1 MAKTTG
7 AAENIREL
15 DAIDRQILNILSENA
30 REKLTAMA
38 RKVQLSVD
46 STKKRMQKLEK
57 DGVITGYTI
66 QVNPNRYGLP
76 LAVHI
81 YVKLKN
87 ITKERLDA
95 FFGDMKKNARV
106 IDLMSVLGDYDVYIV
121 ILAKNTEEMDAI
133 KTEIKQKF
141 TDIIDDWK
149 EVLVTRIYKLEEYR
163 F

>member
-1 MAKTTG
+1 MAKMSRIT
-7 AAENIREL
+7 ENIREL
-15 DAIDRQILNILSENA
+15 DLIDRQILNILSENA
-30 REKLTAMA
+30 REKLTTIA
-38 RKVQLSVD
+38 RKVQLSMD
-46 STKKRMQKLEK
+46 STKKRIQKMENSGL
-57 DGVITGYTI
+57 ITRYTI
-66 QVNPNRYGLP
+66 QVNPERYGLP

-95 FFGDMKKNARV
+95 FFGDMKKNSRV

-121 ILAKNTEEMDAI
+121 ILAKNTEDMDAI

-149 EVLVTRIYKLEEYR
+149 EVLVTRLYKLEEYR